1 MLTLII
7 KGNMEQASV
16 AAEKRGIP
24 IQIKDMLPG
33 EVCAQVD
40 ENYNDQVTTWFCED
54 VTWEAGKGFPP
65 GTLLHY
71 R

>member
-7 KGNMEQASV
+7 KGDTEQAYV
-16 AAEKRGIP
+16 AAAEHGVI
-24 IQIKDMLPG
+24 IEVKDTLPG

-40 ENYNDQVTTWFCED
+40 EHYTIQVTNWFCEES
-54 VTWEAGKGFPP
+54 TWEAGKGFPP

>member
-7 KGNMEQASV
+7 KGTAGE
-16 AAEKRGIP
+16 AAEAATDRGIP
-24 IQIKDMLPG
+24 IHIKDTLPG

-40 ENYNDQVTTWFCED
+40 ENYNDQVTTWFCEES
-54 VTWEAGKGFPP
+54 TWEAGKGFPP